1 MSDELFIRDVMSR
14 PVTISKSAV
23 ITEALDKML
32 DEGIDPLIVL
42 NNNTVVGTV
51 SRMSM
56 AEKLGTRRNSAIS
69 PNSIHVAN
77 TVEEDF
83 TTVYPDQDIEI
94 LIPLLQAYKMVV
106 VYDDDHR
113 LIGKVTAQD
122 LLRRYRPEVPLIEVM
137 EKACTIDTEER
148 VVHLRRRMIDDTIL
162 RFIVTEHEQVVG
174 IVTETDVAVAMRNFR
189 EVVDDKHQDHR
200 IRNLLVKD
208 IMSSPVM
215 SMDAG
220 CSLDDVIDLMIAKN
234 ISTIPITAGDRL
246 AGIITRE
253 SLIRA
258 L

>member
-1 MSDELFIRDVMSR
+1 MTEELFVKDIMSR
-14 PVTISKSAV
+14 PVIIAKSAV

-32 DEGIDPLIVL
+32 NEGIDPLIVM
-42 NNNTVVGTV
+42 NNNSVVGTV
-51 SRMSM
+51 SRKSV
-56 AEKLGTRRNSAIS
+56 AEKLGTKRNSSIS

-77 TVEEDF
+77 TVEGDF

-122 LLRRYRPEVPLIEVM
+122 LLRRYRPEAPLAEVM
-137 EKACTIDTEER
+137 EKAVTIDTEER

-162 RFIVTEHEQVVG
+162 RFIVTDHEQVVG

-234 ISTIPITAGDRL
+234 ISTVPITAGDRL
-246 AGIITRE
+246 AAIVTRE

>member
-1 MSDELFIRDVMSR
+1 MSDELFVRDVMSR

-32 DEGIDPLIVL
+32 GEGIDPLIVM
-42 NNNTVVGTV
+42 NNNAVVGTV
-51 SRMSM
+51 SRKSV
-56 AEKLGTRRNSAIS
+56 AEKLGSRRNSAIS

-94 LIPLLQAYKMVV
+94 LIPLLQAYKLVM

-122 LLRRYRPEVPLIEVM
+122 LLRRYRPAVPLSEVM

-148 VVHLRRRMIDDTIL
+148 VVHLRRRMIDDNIL
-162 RFIVTEHEQVVG
+162 RFIVTDREQVVG
-174 IVTETDVAVAMRNFR
+174 IVTETDVAVSMRNFR

-208 IMSSPVM
+208 IMSTPVKTV
-215 SMDAG
+215 DAG

-234 ISTIPITAGDRL
+234 ISTVPITVGDRL

>member
-51 SRMSM
+51 SRMSV
-56 AEKLGTRRNSAIS
+56 AEKLGTRRNSSIS

-122 LLRRYRPEVPLIEVM
+122 LLRRYRPEAPLAEVM
-137 EKACTIDTEER
+137 EKAVTIDTEER

-162 RFIVTEHEQVVG
+162 RFIVTDHEQVVG

-234 ISTIPITAGDRL
+234 ISTVPVTAGDQL
-246 AGIITRE
+246 AGMITRE

>member
-1 MSDELFIRDVMSR
+1 MSDELFVRDVMSR

-32 DEGIDPLIVL
+32 NEGIDPLIVL
-42 NNNTVVGTV
+42 NNNAVVGTV
-51 SRMSM
+51 SRKSV
-56 AEKLGTRRNSAIS
+56 AEKLGSRRNSAIS

-94 LIPLLQAYKMVV
+94 LIPLLQAYKLVM

-113 LIGKVTAQD
+113 LIGKVTAED
-122 LLRRYRPEVPLIEVM
+122 LLRRYRPAVPLSEVM

-148 VVHLRRRMIDDTIL
+148 VVHLRRRMIDDNIL
-162 RFIVTEHEQVVG
+162 RFIVTDREQVVG
-174 IVTETDVAVAMRNFR
+174 IVTETDVAVSMRNFR

-208 IMSSPVM
+208 IMSTPVKTV
-215 SMDAG
+215 DAG

-234 ISTIPITAGDRL
+234 ISTVPITVGDRL

>member
-234 ISTIPITAGDRL
+234 ISTVPVTAGDRL

>member
-122 LLRRYRPEVPLIEVM
+122 LLRRYRPEVPLVEVM

-234 ISTIPITAGDRL
+234 ISTVPITAGDRL

>member
-122 LLRRYRPEVPLIEVM
+122 LLRRYRPEVPLVEVM

-234 ISTIPITAGDRL
+234 ISTVPVTAGDRL

>member
-51 SRMSM
+51 SRMSV
-56 AEKLGTRRNSAIS
+56 AEKLGTRRNSSIS

-77 TVEEDF
+77 TVDEDF

-94 LIPLLQAYKMVV
+94 LIPLLQAYKLVM

-122 LLRRYRPEVPLIEVM
+122 LLRRYRPTVPLAEVL

-148 VVHLRRRMIDDTIL
+148 VVHLRRRMIDDSIL
-162 RFIVTEHEQVVG
+162 RFIVTDHEQVVG

-208 IMSSPVM
+208 IMSSPVT
-215 SMDAG
+215 SADAG
-220 CSLDDVIDLMIAKN
+220 CSLDDVIDLIIAKN
-234 ISTIPITAGDRL
+234 ISTVPITAGDRL

>member
-14 PVTISKSAV
+14 PITISKSAV

-32 DEGIDPLIVL
+32 GEGVDPLIVIH
-42 NNNTVVGTV
+42 NNTVVGTV
-51 SRMSM
+51 SRKSV

-69 PNSIHVAN
+69 PNSIHVAS

-94 LIPLLQAYKMVV
+94 LIPLLQVYKLVG

-113 LIGKVTAQD
+113 LVGKVTAHD
-122 LLRRYRPEVPLIEVM
+122 LLRRYRPAVPLVEVV
-137 EKACTIDTEER
+137 EKACTIATEER
-148 VVHLRRRMIDDTIL
+148 VVHLRRRMLDDNIL
-162 RFIVTEHEQVVG
+162 RFIITDRDQVVG

-208 IMSSPVM
+208 IMSTPVM
-215 SMDAG
+215 SMDSG
-220 CSLDDVIDLMIAKN
+220 SNLDDVIDMMIAKN
-234 ISTIPITAGDRL
+234 ISTLPITTGTRL
-246 AGIITRE
+246 TGIVTRE